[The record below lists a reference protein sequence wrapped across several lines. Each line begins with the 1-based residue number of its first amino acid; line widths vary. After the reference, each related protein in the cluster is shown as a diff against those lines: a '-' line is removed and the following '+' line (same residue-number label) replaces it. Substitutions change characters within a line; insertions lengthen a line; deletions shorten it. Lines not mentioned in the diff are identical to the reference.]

1 MHSQSQEDLFESML
15 KAAVMEN
22 SLEELEEYPPD
33 SELDQIQI
41 PERLDKHM
49 HKIIRKHT
57 FREKTKHILHFVR
70 KGVSTAMII
79 LGASFAALLFSQDIR
94 AACMDVIVRIYE
106 RYIEFDA
113 SGSEV
118 SGSVQVLKFDYVPDG
133 YTLDVTDF
141 SGFITKYQFTNE
153 LGDEIKLWF
162 KNGASTF
169 QIDNEN
175 YYIDDINIGNLSGKS
190 FISINKQ
197 FPNIIIWK
205 NDLGYYKLTSTLDIN
220 EMKKIAENI
229 K

>member
-118 SGSVQVLKFDYVPDG
+118 SVQPIQLNYVPEGYSLDG
-133 YTLDVTDF
+133 IEYYKFYTICLYKDN
-141 SGFITKYQFTNE
+141 IQNE
-153 LGDEIKLWF
+153 ISLSYSDKPIIL
-162 KNGASTF
+162 

-175 YYIDDINIGNLSGKS
+175 YNITPITINGEDGTL
-190 FISINKQ
+190 FISNNSV
-197 FPNIIIWK
+197 FPNILAWR
-205 NDLGYYKLTSTLDIN
+205 NSFGYFKLVSILDET
-220 EMKKIAENI
+220 EMKNMAESI

>member
-118 SGSVQVLKFDYVPDG
+118 SVQPIQLNYVPEGYSLDG
-133 YTLDVTDF
+133 IEYFKLYTICTYTNDNQDIITF
-141 SGFITKYQFTNE
+141 SY
-153 LGDEIKLWF
+153 GDSPII
-162 KNGASTF
+162 S
-169 QIDNEN
+169 QVDNEN
-175 YYIDDINIGNLSGKS
+175 YNILSININGSDGKL
-190 FISINKQ
+190 FISNNEL
-197 FPNIIIWK
+197 FPNTLIWY
-205 NDLGYYKLTSTLDIN
+205 NDLGYFELISVLDEA
-220 EMKKIAENI
+220 EMKKMAQSI

>member
-133 YTLDVTDF
+133 YTLSSQNT
-141 SGFITKYQFTNE
+141 SLIEKQY
-153 LGDEIKLWF
+153 IF
-162 KNGASTF
+162 KNDVENEIRISYSQKPDILQA
-169 QIDNEN
+169 DNEN
-175 YYIDDINIGNLSGKS
+175 YIIEDVLINNTPGTL
-190 FISINKQ
+190 FISQN
-197 FPNIIIWK
+197 PTLNNLLIWY
-205 NDLGYYKLTSTLDIN
+205 NDGYYKINSTLN
-220 EMKKIAENI
+220 FEEMKKIAENI
-229 K
+229 N